1 MNTDLHRLDRVTE
14 QIIGCAFQVANGLGS
29 GFLEKVYENAL
40 VIELL
45 RAGLRIEQQ
54 KSIPVLY
61 RKQVVGD
68 YIADLLI
75 ENSVLVELK
84 AMKLLDEIHMAQCL
98 NYLRAANLRLC
109 LLINFGRPKIEV
121 KRIINGF

>member
-14 QIIGCAFQVANGLGS
+14 QIIGYAFQVANGLGS

-45 RAGLRIEQQ
+45 HAGLRIEQQ
-54 KSIPVLY
+54 KSIPVFY

-68 YIADLLI
+68 YIADLLV
-75 ENSVLVELK
+75 EDSVLVELK
-84 AMKLLDEIHMAQCL
+84 ATKLLDEIHMAQCL

>member
-68 YIADLLI
+68 YIADLLV

-84 AMKLLDEIHMAQCL
+84 ATKLLDEIHMAQCL

>member
-68 YIADLLI
+68 YIADLLV
-75 ENSVLVELK
+75 ENSELVELK
-84 AMKLLDEIHMAQCL
+84 ATKLLDEIHMAQCL

>member
-14 QIIGCAFQVANGLGS
+14 QIIGFAFQVANGLGS

-68 YIADLLI
+68 YISDLLV

-84 AMKLLDEIHMAQCL
+84 ATKLLDEIHMAQCL

-121 KRIINGF
+121 KRVINGF

>member
-68 YIADLLI
+68 YIADLLV

-84 AMKLLDEIHMAQCL
+84 ATKLLDEIHMAQCL
-98 NYLRAANLRLC
+98 IYLRAANLRLC